1 MLVEYA
7 QRPSSAWW
15 QLWLDDVRE
24 VPLIHVRSDLELAA
38 GHAYRRTV
46 YGDGSRGLALLAASG
61 RCGEQSCNSCCIRP
75 PP

>member
-38 GHAYRRTV
+38 GHAYIAE
-46 YGDGSRGLALLAASG
+46 GCLW
-61 RCGEQSCNSCCIRP
+61 
-75 PP
+75 

>member
-24 VPLIHVRSDLELAA
+24 VPLIQVRSDLELAA
-38 GHAYRRTV
+38 GHTYIAEGLSAVTV
-46 YGDGSRGLALLAASG
+46 PGVLHYLPPVVALTPSLDGW
-61 RCGEQSCNSCCIRP
+61 
-75 PP
+75 

>member
-15 QLWLDDVRE
+15 RLWLDDVRE

-38 GHAYRRTV
+38 GHAYIAEGLSMVTV
-46 YGDGSRGLALLAASG
+46 PRVLHYLPPVVALT
-61 RCGEQSCNSCCIRP
+61 QSP
-75 PP
+75 

>member
-1 MLVEYA
+1 MVAPHTQAVGASLIEDQAAMLVEYA

-38 GHAYRRTV
+38 GHGTSPK
-46 YGDGSRGLALLAASG
+46 DCLW
-61 RCGEQSCNSCCIRP
+61 
-75 PP
+75 